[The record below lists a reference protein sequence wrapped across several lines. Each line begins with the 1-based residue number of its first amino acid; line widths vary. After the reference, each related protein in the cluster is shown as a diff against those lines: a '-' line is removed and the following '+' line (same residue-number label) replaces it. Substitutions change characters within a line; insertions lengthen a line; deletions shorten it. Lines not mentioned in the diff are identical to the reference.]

1 MGTRAVTRAAS
12 AAPRARATTSARTR
26 RVADGAPAA
35 DPTNQIEAVATEL
48 FIRNGY
54 HGVSYLGIGKE
65 LGITHS
71 NVHYYYRT
79 KAALAEA
86 VLKRVAKDT
95 LRATESI
102 WTDRDTT
109 LVEKFMRMRD
119 WTFDSYLRFNPD
131 GKGGR
136 PWGLL
141 SRFSMEA
148 DALTPEMRQS
158 IRATLRKLEDN
169 IRTAVQQSVT
179 QRELVADAP
188 VEGITLQ
195 ISSVMYLTGQLTRHA
210 SGFSRLDELL
220 MWTITGLLKAYGGKA
235 ASTIAWPAVSGA
247 GTRNSLSG
255 KTSADSTSERYNQIL
270 SKEMLWMPPCPRARK
285 QER

>member
-1 MGTRAVTRAAS
+1 MGTRALTRGSNVTAAARRAAV
-12 AAPRARATTSARTR
+12 AVPRTR
-26 RVADGAPAA
+26 RAAGGAPPA
-35 DPTNQIEAVATEL
+35 DLTERIETVATEL

-86 VLKRVAKDT
+86 ALKRVAKET
-95 LRATESI
+95 LRATEGI
-102 WTDRDTT
+102 WTDGGTSLT
-109 LVEKFMRMRD
+109 EKFVLMRD

-148 DALTPEMRQS
+148 DALTPEMRQT
-158 IRATLRKLEDN
+158 IRTTLRKLEDD
-169 IRTAVQQSVT
+169 IRTSVQLAIAR
-179 QRELVADAP
+179 RELIVNAP

-195 ISSVMYLTGQLTRHA
+195 ISSVMYQTGLLTRHA
-210 SGFSRLDELL
+210 AGFSRLDQLL
-220 MWTITGLLKAYGGKA
+220 MWTISGLLKAYGA
-235 ASTIAWPAVSGA
+235 AGPSAVAWPAINIP
-247 GTRNSLSG
+247 GT
-255 KTSADSTSERYNQIL
+255 KTPAPRKPAAELASATSSQNIL
-270 SKEMLWMPPCPRARK
+270 KETT
-285 QER
+285 

>member
-1 MGTRAVTRAAS
+1 MGTRAVTLPARAAAPRTGTATPRARRAAS
-12 AAPRARATTSARTR
+12 SAPP
-26 RVADGAPAA
+26 ADL
-35 DPTNQIEAVATEL
+35 TEQIEAVATEL

-86 VLKRVAKDT
+86 VLKRVAKET

-102 WTDRDTT
+102 WTHRGTG
-109 LVEKFMRMRD
+109 LAEKFVRMRD

-148 DALTPEMRQS
+148 DALTPEMRQT
-158 IRATLRKLEDN
+158 IRATLRKLEDS
-169 IRTAVQQSVT
+169 IRAAVEMSIAN
-179 QRELVADAP
+179 RELAQGAP

-195 ISSVMYLTGQLTRHA
+195 ISSVMYLTGHLTRHA

-220 MWTITGLLKAYGGKA
+220 MWTITGLLKAYGGTA
-235 ASTIAWPAVSGA
+235 RSAVAWPVTTGP
-247 GTRNSLSG
+247 SL
-255 KTSADSTSERYNQIL
+255 KTSVFRKTSPELASARSNQTL
-270 SKEMLWMPPCPRARK
+270 LKETT
-285 QER
+285 

>member
-1 MGTRAVTRAAS
+1 MGARVVTRQTSPATRAAPTS
-12 AAPRARATTSARTR
+12 PRIRRAASSPPL
-26 RVADGAPAA
+26 V
-35 DPTNQIEAVATEL
+35 DPTEQIEAVATEL

-79 KAALAEA
+79 KAALATA
-86 VLKRVAKDT
+86 VLKRVAKET
-95 LRATESI
+95 LQATEGI

-109 LVEKFMRMRD
+109 LAEKFVRMRD
-119 WTFDSYLRFNPD
+119 WTFDSYRRFNPD

-148 DALTPEMRQS
+148 DALTPEMRQNV
-158 IRATLRKLEDN
+158 RATLRKLEDS
-169 IRTAVQQSVT
+169 IRAAVEMSIAK
-179 QRELVADAP
+179 RELSRDAP
-188 VEGITLQ
+188 AEGITLQ

-210 SGFSRLDELL
+210 SGFARLDQLL
-220 MWTITGLLKAYGGKA
+220 RWTITGLIEAYGGTA
-235 ASTIAWPAVSGA
+235 RSAVAWPAIA
-247 GTRNSLSG
+247 GPG
-255 KTSADSTSERYNQIL
+255 PKTSGSRKTLTELASARSNLTL
-270 SKEMLWMPPCPRARK
+270 LKEAT
-285 QER
+285 

>member
-1 MGTRAVTRAAS
+1 MTG
-12 AAPRARATTSARTR
+12 
-26 RVADGAPAA
+26 
-35 DPTNQIEAVATEL
+35 QIEAVATEL

-79 KAALAEA
+79 KTALAEA
-86 VLKRVAKDT
+86 VLKRVAKKT
-95 LRATESI
+95 LQATESI
-102 WTDRDTT
+102 WTDSATS
-109 LVEKFMRMRD
+109 LVEKFVRMRD
-119 WTFDSYLRFNPD
+119 WTFDSYLGFNPD

-148 DALTPEMRQS
+148 DALTPEMRQT
-158 IRATLRKLEDN
+158 IRTTLRRLEDG
-169 IRTAVQQSVT
+169 IRTAVQLAIA
-179 QRELVADAP
+179 QRELVAAAP

-220 MWTITGLLKAYGGKA
+220 MWTITGLLKAYGGTA
-235 ASTIAWPAVSGA
+235 RSAVAWPATADPSP
-247 GTRNSLSG
+247 
-255 KTSADSTSERYNQIL
+255 KTSVSRKIPPELASARSSQTL
-270 SKEMLWMPPCPRARK
+270 FKETT
-285 QER
+285 

>member
-1 MGTRAVTRAAS
+1 MGTRAVTRQTSPATRAAPTNSRVRRAAS
-12 AAPRARATTSARTR
+12 SPPW
-26 RVADGAPAA
+26 V
-35 DPTNQIEAVATEL
+35 DPTEQIEAVATEL

-79 KAALAEA
+79 KAALATA
-86 VLKRVAKDT
+86 VLKRVAKET
-95 LRATESI
+95 LQATEGI
-102 WTDRDTT
+102 WTDHDTT
-109 LVEKFMRMRD
+109 LAEKFVRMRD
-119 WTFDSYLRFNPD
+119 WTFDAYLRFNPD

-148 DALTPEMRQS
+148 DALTPEMRQNV
-158 IRATLRKLEDN
+158 RATLRKLEDS
-169 IRTAVQQSVT
+169 IRAAVELSIAN
-179 QRELVADAP
+179 RELAQDAP

-195 ISSVMYLTGQLTRHA
+195 ISSVMYLTGQLTRHT

-220 MWTITGLLKAYGGKA
+220 MWTITGLLKAYGGTA
-235 ASTIAWPAVSGA
+235 RSAVAWPAITGP
-247 GTRNSLSG
+247 GP
-255 KTSADSTSERYNQIL
+255 KTSV
-270 SKEMLWMPPCPRARK
+270 ARK
-285 QER
+285 TSLELASARSNQTLLKETT

>member
-1 MGTRAVTRAAS
+1 MGTRAVTRQASLAKRAAS
-12 AAPRARATTSARTR
+12 VNSPIRRAASSPPL
-26 RVADGAPAA
+26 V
-35 DPTNQIEAVATEL
+35 DPTEQIELVATEL

-79 KAALAEA
+79 KAALATA
-86 VLKRVAKDT
+86 VLKRVAKET
-95 LRATESI
+95 LQATEGI

-109 LVEKFMRMRD
+109 LAEKFVRMRD

-131 GKGGR
+131 GRGGR

-158 IRATLRKLEDN
+158 VRATLLKLEDS
-169 IRTAVQQSVT
+169 IRAAVEISIAS
-179 QRELVADAP
+179 RELVQDAP
-188 VEGITLQ
+188 VEGVTLQ

-220 MWTITGLLKAYGGKA
+220 MWTITGLLKAYGGK
-235 ASTIAWPAVSGA
+235 SRSVIVWPAIPGRGPGSGPGPKA
-247 GTRNSLSG
+247 SVTKRATPELA
-255 KTSADSTSERYNQIL
+255 TSRSNPTLLKDTT
-270 SKEMLWMPPCPRARK
+270 
-285 QER
+285 

>member
-1 MGTRAVTRAAS
+1 MGTRALTRQASPATRAA
-12 AAPRARATTSARTR
+12 PTSPRTR
-26 RVADGAPAA
+26 RAA
-35 DPTNQIEAVATEL
+35 SSPPLVDPTEQIEAVATEL

-71 NVHYYYRT
+71 NVHYYFRT
-79 KAALAEA
+79 KAALATA
-86 VLKRVAKDT
+86 VLKRVAKET
-95 LRATESI
+95 LQATEGI

-109 LVEKFMRMRD
+109 LAEKFVRMRD

-148 DALTPEMRQS
+148 DALTREMRQR
-158 IRATLRKLEDN
+158 IRATLRKLEDS
-169 IRTAVQQSVT
+169 IRAAVEMSIAN
-179 QRELVADAP
+179 RELAPGAP

-220 MWTITGLLKAYGGKA
+220 MWTLTGLLKAYGPPGSGNPLWPPVSESRSKGQPVKA
-235 ASTIAWPAVSGA
+235 AAQLNPKQPVFDSVST
-247 GTRNSLSG
+247 
-255 KTSADSTSERYNQIL
+255 
-270 SKEMLWMPPCPRARK
+270 KEIV
-285 QER
+285 

>member
-1 MGTRAVTRAAS
+1 MGARVVTRQTSPATRAAPTS
-12 AAPRARATTSARTR
+12 PRIRRAASSPPL
-26 RVADGAPAA
+26 V
-35 DPTNQIEAVATEL
+35 DPTEQIEAVATEL

-79 KAALAEA
+79 KAALATA
-86 VLKRVAKDT
+86 VLKRVAKET
-95 LRATESI
+95 LQATEGI

-109 LVEKFMRMRD
+109 LAEKFVRMRD
-119 WTFDSYLRFNPD
+119 WTFDSYRRFNPD

-148 DALTPEMRQS
+148 DALTPEMRQNV
-158 IRATLRKLEDN
+158 RATLRKLEDS
-169 IRTAVQQSVT
+169 IRAAVEMSIAK
-179 QRELVADAP
+179 RELSRDAP
-188 VEGITLQ
+188 AEGITLQ

-210 SGFSRLDELL
+210 SGFARLDQLL
-220 MWTITGLLKAYGGKA
+220 MWTITGLIEAYGGTA
-235 ASTIAWPAVSGA
+235 RSAVAWPAIA
-247 GTRNSLSG
+247 GPG
-255 KTSADSTSERYNQIL
+255 PKTSGSRKTLPELASARSNL
-270 SKEMLWMPPCPRARK
+270 SLLKEAT
-285 QER
+285 

>member
-1 MGTRAVTRAAS
+1 MVTRSATRSAS
-12 AAPRARATTSARTR
+12 ATTRPSAPKGQRTR
-26 RVADGAPAA
+26 RTATAPPLV
-35 DPTNQIEAVATEL
+35 DPTEQIETVATEL

-79 KAALAEA
+79 KAALATA
-86 VLKRVAKDT
+86 VLKRVAKET
-95 LRATESI
+95 LHATEGI
-102 WTDRDTT
+102 WTDRDAT
-109 LVEKFMRMRD
+109 LAEKFVHMRD

-148 DALTPEMRQS
+148 DALTLEMRQT
-158 IRATLRKLEDN
+158 IRVTLRKLEES
-169 IRTAVQQSVT
+169 IRIAVEMSIT
-179 QRELVADAP
+179 NRELTQSAP
-188 VEGITLQ
+188 VDGITVQ

-220 MWTITGLLKAYGGKA
+220 MWTITGLLKAYGDA
-235 ASTIAWPAVSGA
+235 TRFPVPWPAIGAVGVKMVSPESPLHQ
-247 GTRNSLSG
+247 RRPVPN
-255 KTSADSTSERYNQIL
+255 
-270 SKEMLWMPPCPRARK
+270 
-285 QER
+285 

>member
-1 MGTRAVTRAAS
+1 MGTRGLTRTAGTSPRRGAVAS
-12 AAPRARATTSARTR
+12 PAPE
-26 RVADGAPAA
+26 
-35 DPTNQIEAVATEL
+35 QIEAVATEL

-86 VLKRVAKDT
+86 VLRRVAKET
-95 LRATESI
+95 LQATDAI
-102 WTDRDTT
+102 WTNDKTS
-109 LVEKFMRMRD
+109 LVEKFIRMRD
-119 WTFDSYLRFNPD
+119 WTFQSYLRFNPA

-148 DALTPEMRQS
+148 DALTTDMRQT
-158 IRATLRKLEDN
+158 IRSTLRKLEDE
-169 IRTAVQQSVT
+169 IRAAVEMAVAQG
-179 QRELVADAP
+179 ELVRNAP
-188 VEGITLQ
+188 VEGVTLQ

-210 SGFSRLDELL
+210 SGFSRLDQLL
-220 MWTITGLLKAYGGKA
+220 MWTIAGLLKAYGA
-235 ASTIAWPAVSGA
+235 RRGA
-247 GTRNSLSG
+247 GL
-255 KTSADSTSERYNQIL
+255 Q
-270 SKEMLWMPPCPRARK
+270 WPPVPDLGVKSRFVK
-285 QER
+285 QAA

>member
-1 MGTRAVTRAAS
+1 MGALDVTRAATPRAQS
-12 AAPRARATTSARTR
+12 ARIPEARLAPGRASATAHSPTAAPRTR
-26 RVADGAPAA
+26 RSASSAPLAD
-35 DPTNQIEAVATEL
+35 TTEQIEAVATEL

-54 HGVSYLGIGKE
+54 HGVSYLGIGKA

-79 KAALAEA
+79 KAALAAA
-86 VLKRVAKDT
+86 VLKRVAKET
-95 LRATESI
+95 LKATEAI

-109 LVEKFMRMRD
+109 LADKFLRMRD

-148 DALTPEMRQS
+148 DALTPEMRQN
-158 IRATLRKLEDN
+158 IRATLRRLEDS
-169 IRTAVQQSVT
+169 IRAAVEMSIAKH
-179 QRELVADAP
+179 ELAPHAP

-210 SGFSRLDELL
+210 AGFSRLDELL
-220 MWTITGLLKAYGGKA
+220 MWTITGLLKAYAGA
-235 ASTIAWPAVSGA
+235 AVAPVRWSAMAGAPARVAAAKLALVPIS
-247 GTRNSLSG
+247 
-255 KTSADSTSERYNQIL
+255 I
-270 SKEMLWMPPCPRARK
+270 RANPSS
-285 QER
+285 

>member
-1 MGTRAVTRAAS
+1 MATRGLKSAQSVS
-12 AAPRARATTSARTR
+12 AAPRRARSA
-26 RVADGAPAA
+26 VPPA
-35 DPTNQIEAVATEL
+35 DPTEQIELVATEL

-86 VLKRVAKDT
+86 VLRRVARET
-95 LRATESI
+95 LVATDAI
-102 WTDRDTT
+102 WTDSATS
-109 LVEKFMRMRD
+109 LMEKFVRMRD
-119 WTFDSYLRFNPD
+119 WTFQSYLRFNPN

-148 DALTPEMRQS
+148 DALTTDMRQT
-158 IRATLRKLEDN
+158 IRTTLRKLEDE
-169 IRTAVQQSVT
+169 IRVAVQMAVVSGEFAKNT
-179 QRELVADAP
+179 P
-188 VEGITLQ
+188 VEGVTLQ
-195 ISSVMYLTGQLTRHA
+195 ISSVMYLTGQLTRQA

-220 MWTITGLLKAYGGKA
+220 MWTIAGLIKAYGVPANRALRWPPITEAATKSQSLKA
-235 ASTIAWPAVSGA
+235 A
-247 GTRNSLSG
+247 
-255 KTSADSTSERYNQIL
+255 
-270 SKEMLWMPPCPRARK
+270 
-285 QER
+285 